1 MFNYAPKVLYDYLAV
16 GDPGDVGDP
25 GAQPPRPARP
35 PRLPL
40 TALGGPLE
48 GVHVATQG
56 LPSAAHPKM
65 IRLTTAPA
73 GPSNNQADALTWR
86 RLIIQ
91 CWAPTE
97 LEAGR
102 LAETVREHV
111 VASKYARIGVRAVR
125 ITGEPAV
132 FPDPATD
139 SPRAQLTVDV
149 MLRDH

>member
-1 MFNYAPKVLYDYLAV
+1 MFAYAPKVLYDYFAV
-16 GDPGDVGDP
+16 GDLE
-25 GAQPPRPARP
+25 ANP

-40 TALGGPLE
+40 TDPGDPEADPPRPPGPLA

-56 LPSAAHPKM
+56 LPSAAHPKAV
-65 IRLTTAPA
+65 RLSTAPA
-73 GPSNNQADALTWR
+73 GATDNQADALSWR

-97 LEAGR
+97 LAAGD

-111 VASKYARIGVRAVR
+111 VASKYARIGVRRVR
-125 ITGEPAV
+125 IVGEPAL

-139 SPRAQLTVDV
+139 SPRVQLTADV